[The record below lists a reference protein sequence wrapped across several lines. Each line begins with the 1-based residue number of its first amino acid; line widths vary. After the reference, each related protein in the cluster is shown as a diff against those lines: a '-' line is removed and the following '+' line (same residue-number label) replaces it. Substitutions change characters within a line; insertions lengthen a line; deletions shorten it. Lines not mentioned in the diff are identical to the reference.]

1 MKKLKML
8 VMLAIAGQLVAATA
22 QAAFISGVSIEGYSA
37 QQNGGSFAANNIVNG
52 NGFNATAG
60 THTDAWDPN
69 NWQTGAPVTIADQ
82 WITFDLGDEYN
93 LASVSIWNFNRNGF
107 TNLGIETMDI
117 LVSSDNSTWEN
128 LGEFTLTEAS
138 GVSTYAGETHSLSA
152 ANKNIRYVK
161 FDVSTIFNDSP
172 GGPQVGLSE
181 VRFTPVY
188 ISGVSIEGYS
198 AQQNGGSFAANN
210 IVNGNG
216 FNATA
221 GTHTDAWDPNNWQTG
236 APVTIADQWITFDLG
251 DEYNLASV
259 SIWNFNRNGFT
270 NLGIETMD
278 ILVSS
283 DNSTWE
289 NLGEFTLTEASGV
302 STYAGETHSL
312 SAANKNI
319 RYVKFDVS
327 TIFND
332 SPGGPQVGLSEVRF
346 AGAASPPR
354 GTVIVIR

>member
-60 THTDAWDPN
+60 THTDAWSPN
-69 NWQTGAPVTIADQ
+69 NWQSGAPVTIADQ

-93 LASVSIWNFNRNGF
+93 LASVSIWNFNRNSF

-128 LGEFTLTEAS
+128 LGEFTLTEAA

-152 ANKNIRYVK
+152 VNEYIRYVK

-221 GTHTDAWDPNNWQTG
+221 GTHTDAWSPNNWQSG

-259 SIWNFNRNGFT
+259 SIWNFNRNSFT

-289 NLGEFTLTEASGV
+289 NLGEFTLTEAAGV

-312 SAANKNI
+312 SAVNEYI